1 MKFEIKNRWTGE
13 VQFTAE
19 IKCNKNDEREL
30 MIGLAVKW
38 AIENGANLTRAN
50 LYGANLDGAN
60 LDGANLT
67 RANLYGANLTRA
79 NLTRANL
86 DGANLDGA
94 NLTRANLYGAN
105 LYGANLTRANLDGAN
120 LDGANLDGAKNIGD
134 FTMPDGMK
142 FSQYLRDVVPALLI
156 SGGKTIKEIIEAGA
170 WQCHSWEN
178 CPMKVA
184 LNISDES
191 EAPPLLRARVKEFV
205 KLFDAGLIP
214 QPEFTE
220 ARSVAP

>member
-38 AIENGANLTRAN
+38 AIEN
-50 LYGANLDGAN
+50 
-60 LDGANLT
+60 
-67 RANLYGANLTRA
+67 
-79 NLTRANL
+79 
-86 DGANLDGA
+86 GA